1 MLLFRYEVYE
11 LLFFKNMRECS
22 MYWIPLTRD
31 KSLKIKPIKTDE
43 PMELKRKEKNKM
55 VFQC

>member
-1 MLLFRYEVYE
+1 MLLFRYEVII
-11 LLFFKNMRECS
+11 FKNMCERS

-43 PMELKRKEKNKM
+43 LMELKRKEKNKM